1 MIVID
6 GVLLGAL
13 VNKKGLKPM
22 WCHCCCLQYCDSD
35 GWRVVGRS
43 DELERVKAHV
53 VPLLLPAVL

>member
-1 MIVID
+1 MD

-13 VNKKGLKPM
+13 INKEGLKNM

-35 GWRVVGRS
+35 GWRVVECS
-43 DELERVKAHV
+43 DEKERVKALV